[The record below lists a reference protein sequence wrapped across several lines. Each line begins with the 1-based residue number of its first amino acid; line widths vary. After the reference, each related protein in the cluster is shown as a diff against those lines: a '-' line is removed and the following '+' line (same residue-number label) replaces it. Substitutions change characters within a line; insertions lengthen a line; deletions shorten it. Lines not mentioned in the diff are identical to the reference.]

1 MRSLQ
6 VKKESIT
13 KEVQFDDDENKEVDE
28 DQDGVKVIP
37 TVIKIQKS
45 TQKLKDRYEK
55 LTGKSWQGA
64 ADQWKIRKSSKLQDF
79 YADSEKEQHRQY
91 TQIS

>member
-45 TQKLKDRYEK
+45 T
-55 LTGKSWQGA
+55 
-64 ADQWKIRKSSKLQDF
+64 
-79 YADSEKEQHRQY
+79 
-91 TQIS
+91 